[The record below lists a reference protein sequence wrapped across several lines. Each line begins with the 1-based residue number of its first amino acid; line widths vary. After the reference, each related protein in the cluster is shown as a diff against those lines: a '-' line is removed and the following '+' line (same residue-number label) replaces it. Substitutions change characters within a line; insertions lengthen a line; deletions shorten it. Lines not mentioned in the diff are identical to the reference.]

1 MKRLQKTVAI
11 MGMMALVLTGCSQGE
26 SKDKMENK
34 DATAMEQ
41 SAEMMSEDNMKEG
54 SMEGDAMKGDAM
66 EGDAMEG
73 DAMKEGSMEGDA
85 MKGYTMKGDTMKGD
99 TMKGDAMKGDA
110 MKDKGMKDGVMHGD
124 SMKDKEMEEKKM
136 AKSEKRND
144 GEVAPDFSL
153 KDMEGNTYTLSEQG
167 GKKVYVKFWA
177 SWCSICLSGLEEL
190 NTLAGEDNDFE
201 IVTVVAPG
209 KNGEKSKE
217 EFIKWFNTLGY
228 SNIKVLFDET
238 GDTIDTYMV
247 RAYPTSA
254 MVGTDGV
261 LVSLAPGHLSSE
273 QITKAFEQIK

>member
-26 SKDKMENK
+26 AKDKMENK
-34 DATAMEQ
+34 DVTAMEQ
-41 SAEMMSEDNMKEG
+41 STEMMSEDNMKEG
-54 SMEGDAMKGDAM
+54 SMEGDS
-66 EGDAMEG
+66 
-73 DAMKEGSMEGDA
+73 MKEGSMEGDVMEGNA
-85 MKGYTMKGDTMKGD
+85 MKDD
-99 TMKGDAMKGDA
+99 SMKGDA

-238 GDTIDTYMV
+238 GDTVDTYMV